1 MHADE
6 YSETSQTCKLEIFT
20 KCEKGTPY
28 MKDDTEQT
36 MKLEQLYTA
45 GSECD
50 LNSWTH
56 GNFDN
61 IYILS

>member
-36 MKLEQLYTA
+36 MKLEQLCKVDMSA
-45 GSECD
+45 S
-50 LNSWTH
+50 LIH
-56 GNFDN
+56 GQ
-61 IYILS
+61 IA